1 MTSANNLKQITQNI
15 LDTSYKLYSDTSLIS
30 SSLFKAA
37 TALGA
42 ELPEV
47 PQISFIVTQKEV
59 QKNAPKETGNAI
71 ETIPEVKKA
80 PFFRLPKKDHEKAP
94 EKHLVGSQNTVNLEQ
109 ESKLRLAEQHEQKI
123 NKIAKELPKELSYKP
138 VNLQSEERG
147 LVAPTS
153 KQSETKISLEEKE
166 AKLNSLQRQ
175 GPVKVENKE
184 KIETKFEGTSLER
197 QYSSQSK
204 PGLNTTNLG
213 TTNGS
218 NEEINEIVNNPLN
231 RLLSIVK
238 ERHSITSTQAAQS
251 LNVSKEL
258 IEKWA
263 RILNQSSL
271 VRIRYQLMGDMILEA

>member
-1 MTSANNLKQITQNI
+1 M
-15 LDTSYKLYSDTSLIS
+15 
-30 SSLFKAA
+30 
-37 TALGA
+37 
-42 ELPEV
+42 
-47 PQISFIVTQKEV
+47 
-59 QKNAPKETGNAI
+59 
-71 ETIPEVKKA
+71 
-80 PFFRLPKKDHEKAP
+80 
-94 EKHLVGSQNTVNLEQ
+94 
-109 ESKLRLAEQHEQKI
+109 
-123 NKIAKELPKELSYKP
+123 
-138 VNLQSEERG
+138 
-147 LVAPTS
+147 
-153 KQSETKISLEEKE
+153 
-166 AKLNSLQRQ
+166 
-175 GPVKVENKE
+175 KVENKE